1 MNYQD
6 NNFEKKAQAYV
17 NQLKQEFVIDLLT
30 GERLQEILVYLYL
43 SQANKNPRGINIQ
56 QENLKDVLQK
66 CPAKSRL
73 FVSAA
78 AR

>member
-17 NQLKQEFVIDLLT
+17 NQLKQEFVIDLMT

-43 SQANKNPRGINIQ
+43 SKANKNQRGITIQ
-56 QENLKDVLQK
+56 QENLKVVLQK
-66 CPAKSRL
+66 CPAKSRPL
-73 FVSAA
+73 VSAA